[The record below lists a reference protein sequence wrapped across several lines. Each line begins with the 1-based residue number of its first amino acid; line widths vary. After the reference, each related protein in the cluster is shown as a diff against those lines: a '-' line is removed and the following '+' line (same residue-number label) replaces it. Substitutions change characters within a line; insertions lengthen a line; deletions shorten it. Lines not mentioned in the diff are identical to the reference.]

1 MWRLRIRCV
10 GQTWGRQR
18 SYPAVCLDLE
28 YTSLAV
34 VPFIAVDVGSNNWN
48 YSLYLDL

>member
-1 MWRLRIRCV
+1 MKSHSV

-18 SYPAVCLDLE
+18 SYPGVCLDLE
-28 YTSLAV
+28 YTSFDV